1 GHLFTHSHRKER
13 LTFSYGSYSL
23 HRNYC
28 WIVRQS
34 AMHVLLLAIIM
45 YYTHIDPNCLE
56 KLRIPSADTD
66 MAKTR
71 ILRGSKNTTN
81 AIIRLISQSK
91 TRIDVCCSY
100 KVQSLAISE
109 KFFRKAIVD
118 AKKEGLE
125 FRIIMKIT
133 KDNILYCR
141 NLMKIVELRHL
152 DGLKGNFLL
161 NEKECVYATPILK
174 ERKIIPRL
182 LYTNIN
188 EFLEQQHNFFD
199 TFWNNSISAQER
211 IRQIEGE
218 IQPHH
223 IDIIHNSKRAE
234 FLFVSEVRSA
244 RSEVLILVDSIDFLR
259 YLAEIGLVD
268 SIIQAKNNNANVI
281 ILYSEGNGGGVG
293 VNFDEAQLKTI
304 SDLKEY
310 AQIRRI
316 SGIQGNILIIDNSKV
331 LAINEEVDGTFDNNA
346 FAVYSDNQTLVN
358 NFGAL
363 LDALSNEAVIL
374 DSIIVAKDNLAN
386 SNKQLAE
393 ANEQLKLRDK
403 LQQEFINIAAHELRT
418 PIMPILGYAE
428 LLSEDIGRDKLEY
441 IEKIIKNANRLQRFA
456 ESILDVTKIESRTLN
471 LKKEKLNLNDL
482 ILTVIDDLTLMKS
495 KKDLVKL
502 RYQPRE
508 EIIVEADRNRLS
520 QVISNLLI
528 NAYNFT
534 KEGFILI
541 TAEKSD
547 DNLTTVRIEDSGS
560 GIDAEI
566 MPRLFSKFATSSS
579 SGTGLGLFISKSIIQ
594 AHGGNIWAEN
604 NTSRNKKGAV
614 FAFSIPLIK

>member
-1 GHLFTHSHRKER
+1 
-13 LTFSYGSYSL
+13 
-23 HRNYC
+23 
-28 WIVRQS
+28 
-34 AMHVLLLAIIM
+34 MHVLVLAIIT
-45 YYTHIDPNCLE
+45 YYTNIDLNCLE

-133 KDNILYCR
+133 KDNISYCR

-174 ERKIIPRL
+174 ERKIIPQL

-223 IDIIHNSKRAE
+223 IDIIRNSKRAE
-234 FLFVSEVRSA
+234 SLFVSEVQYA
-244 RSEVLILVDSIDFLR
+244 KSEVLILVNSIE
-259 YLAEIGLVD
+259 YLKYLTEIGLVD
-268 SIIQAKNNNANVI
+268 SMIKAKGNSANII
-281 ILYSEGNGGGVG
+281 ILYSEDNDSRVS
-293 VNFDEAQLKTI
+293 VNFDAAQLQTI
-304 SDLKEY
+304 SDHKEY
-310 AQIRRI
+310 TQIRRI

-331 LAINEEVDGTFDNNA
+331 LAISEGVEGNVDNNP
-346 FAVYSDNQTLVN
+346 FAVYSDNKSLVN
-358 NFGAL
+358 NFGVL
-363 LDALSNEAVIL
+363 LDALLNEAEIL

-386 SNKQLAE
+386 LNSQLVE
-393 ANEQLKLRDK
+393 ANEQLKNHDK

-418 PIMPILGYAE
+418 PIMPIIGYAE
-428 LLSEDIGRDKLEY
+428 LLSEDIGGDDEDKQKY
-441 IEKIIKNANRLQRFA
+441 IEKIIDNANRLQRFA
-456 ESILDVTKIESRTLN
+456 ESILDITKIESKTLN

-547 DNLTTVRIEDSGS
+547 VNLATVRIEDNGS

-566 MPRLFSKFATSSS
+566 MPRLFSRFATNSS
-579 SGTGLGLFISKSIIQ
+579 SGTGLGLFISKSIIE

-604 NTSRNKKGAV
+604 NASRNKKGAV
-614 FAFSIPLIK
+614 FAFSIPLIRKPK

>member
-1 GHLFTHSHRKER
+1 
-13 LTFSYGSYSL
+13 
-23 HRNYC
+23 
-28 WIVRQS
+28 
-34 AMHVLLLAIIM
+34 M
-45 YYTHIDPNCLE
+45 YYTNIDPNCLE

-91 TRIDVCCSY
+91 TRVDVCCSY
-100 KVQSLAISE
+100 KVQSLAIRE

-133 KDNILYCR
+133 KDNISYCR

-188 EFLEQQHNFFD
+188 EFLKQQHNFFD

-223 IDIIHNSKRAE
+223 IDIIRNSKRAE

-358 NFGAL
+358 NFGTL
-363 LDALSNEAVIL
+363 LDALSNEAEIL

-428 LLSEDIGRDKLEY
+428 LLSEDIGRDKQEY
-441 IEKIIKNANRLQRFA
+441 IEKIIDNANRLQRFA
-456 ESILDVTKIESRTLN
+456 ESILDITKIESKTLN

-547 DNLTTVRIEDSGS
+547 VNLATVRIEDNGS

-566 MPRLFSKFATSSS
+566 MPRLFSKFATNSS
-579 SGTGLGLFISKSIIQ
+579 SGTGLGLFISKSIIE

-604 NTSRNKKGAV
+604 NASRNRKGAV
-614 FAFSIPLIK
+614 FAFSIPLIDKLDKLDIK

>member
-1 GHLFTHSHRKER
+1 M
-13 LTFSYGSYSL
+13 SL
-23 HRNYC
+23 
-28 WIVRQS
+28 V
-34 AMHVLLLAIIM
+34 LAIIM
-45 YYTHIDPNCLE
+45 YYTNIDPNSLE

-81 AIIRLISQSK
+81 AIVRLISQSK

-118 AKKEGLE
+118 AKRQGLE
-125 FRIIMKIT
+125 FRIIMKVT
-133 KDNILYCR
+133 KDNISYCR

-223 IDIIHNSKRAE
+223 IDIIRNSKRAE
-234 FLFVSEVRSA
+234 SLFVSEVQYA
-244 RSEVLILVDSIDFLR
+244 KSEVLILVNSIE
-259 YLAEIGLVD
+259 YLKYLTEIGLVD
-268 SIIQAKNNNANVI
+268 SMIKAKSNSANII
-281 ILYSEGNGGGVG
+281 ILYSEDNDSRVS
-293 VNFDEAQLKTI
+293 VNFDAAQLKTI

-310 AQIRRI
+310 TQIRRI

-331 LAINEEVDGTFDNNA
+331 LAISEGVEGNVDNNP
-346 FAVYSDNQTLVN
+346 FAVYSDNKSLVN
-358 NFGAL
+358 NFGVL
-363 LDALSNEAVIL
+363 LDALLNEAEIL

-386 SNKQLAE
+386 LNRQLVE
-393 ANEQLKLRDK
+393 ANEQLKNHDK

-418 PIMPILGYAE
+418 PIMPIIGYAE
-428 LLSEDIGRDKLEY
+428 LLSEDIGGDDEDKQKY
-441 IEKIIKNANRLQRFA
+441 IEKIIDNANRLQRFA
-456 ESILDVTKIESRTLN
+456 ESILDITKIESKTLN

-547 DNLTTVRIEDSGS
+547 VNLATVRIEDNGS

-566 MPRLFSKFATSSS
+566 MPRLFSRFATNSS
-579 SGTGLGLFISKSIIQ
+579 SGTGLGLFISKSIIE

-604 NTSRNKKGAV
+604 NASRNKKGAV
-614 FAFSIPLIK
+614 FAFSIPLIRKPK

>member
-1 GHLFTHSHRKER
+1 
-13 LTFSYGSYSL
+13 
-23 HRNYC
+23 
-28 WIVRQS
+28 
-34 AMHVLLLAIIM
+34 MHVLVLAIIM
-45 YYTHIDPNCLE
+45 YYTNIDPNSLE

-91 TRIDVCCSY
+91 TRIDVCCSH

-133 KDNILYCR
+133 KDNISYCR

-259 YLAEIGLVD
+259 YLVEIGLVD
-268 SIIQAKNNNANVI
+268 SIIHAKNNNANVI

-293 VNFDEAQLKTI
+293 VNFDEPQLKTI

-316 SGIQGNILIIDNSKV
+316 SGVQGNILIIDNSKV
-331 LAINEEVDGTFDNNA
+331 LAINEEVDGTYDNNA

-363 LDALSNEAVIL
+363 LDTLSNEAEIL

-428 LLSEDIGRDKLEY
+428 LLSEDIGRDKQEY
-441 IEKIIKNANRLQRFA
+441 IEKIINNANRLQRFA

-547 DNLTTVRIEDSGS
+547 DNLATVRIEDNGS

-566 MPRLFSKFATSSS
+566 MPRLFSKFATNSSSS
-579 SGTGLGLFISKSIIQ
+579 SGTGLGLFISKSIIE

>member
-1 GHLFTHSHRKER
+1 
-13 LTFSYGSYSL
+13 
-23 HRNYC
+23 
-28 WIVRQS
+28 
-34 AMHVLLLAIIM
+34 MHVLVLAIIM
-45 YYTHIDPNCLE
+45 YYTNIDPNCVE
-56 KLRIPSADTD
+56 KLKIPSADTD

-81 AIIRLISQSK
+81 AFLRLISQSK

-100 KVQSLAISE
+100 KVPSLTISE

-133 KDNILYCR
+133 KDNISYCR

-152 DGLKGNFLL
+152 NGLEGNFLL

-223 IDIIHNSKRAE
+223 IDIIRNSKRAE
-234 FLFVSEVRSA
+234 SLFVSEVQYA
-244 RSEVLILVDSIDFLR
+244 KSEVLILVNSIE
-259 YLAEIGLVD
+259 YLKYLTEIGLVD
-268 SIIQAKNNNANVI
+268 SMIKAKSNSANII
-281 ILYSEGNGGGVG
+281 ILYSEDNDSRVS
-293 VNFDEAQLKTI
+293 VNFDAAQLKTI

-310 AQIRRI
+310 TQIRRI

-331 LAINEEVDGTFDNNA
+331 LAISEGVEGNVDNNP
-346 FAVYSDNQTLVN
+346 FAVYSDNKSLVN
-358 NFGAL
+358 NFGVL
-363 LDALSNEAVIL
+363 LDALLNEAEIL

-386 SNKQLAE
+386 LNSQLVE
-393 ANEQLKLRDK
+393 ANEQLKNHDK

-418 PIMPILGYAE
+418 PIMPIIGYSE
-428 LLSEDIGRDKLEY
+428 LLSEDIGGDDEDKQKY
-441 IEKIIKNANRLQRFA
+441 IEKIIDNANRLQRFA
-456 ESILDVTKIESRTLN
+456 ESILDITKIESKTLN

-508 EIIVEADRNRLS
+508 EIIVEVDRNRLS

-547 DNLTTVRIEDSGS
+547 DNLATVRIEDNGS

-566 MPRLFSKFATSSS
+566 MPRLFSRFATNSS
-579 SGTGLGLFISKSIIQ
+579 SGTGLGLFISKSIIE

-604 NTSRNKKGAV
+604 NASRNKKGAV
-614 FAFSIPLIK
+614 FAFSIPLIRKPK

>member
-1 GHLFTHSHRKER
+1 
-13 LTFSYGSYSL
+13 
-23 HRNYC
+23 
-28 WIVRQS
+28 
-34 AMHVLLLAIIM
+34 MHVLVLAIIM
-45 YYTHIDPNCLE
+45 YYTNIDPNCLE

-133 KDNILYCR
+133 KDNISYCR
-141 NLMKIVELRHL
+141 NLMKMVELRHL

-161 NEKECVYATPILK
+161 NEKECVYTTPILK

-223 IDIIHNSKRAE
+223 IDIIRNGKRAE

-244 RSEVLILVDSIDFLR
+244 RSEVLILVDSINFLR

-281 ILYSEGNGGGVG
+281 ILYSEGNGGGAG
-293 VNFDEAQLKTI
+293 VNFDKAQLKTI

-316 SGIQGNILIIDNSKV
+316 SGIQGKILIIDNSKV

-363 LDALSNEAVIL
+363 LDALSNEAEIL

-386 SNKQLAE
+386 LNKQLTE
-393 ANEQLKLRDK
+393 TNEQLKLRDK
-403 LQQEFINIAAHELRT
+403 SQQEFINIAAHELRT

-428 LLSEDIGRDKLEY
+428 LLSEEIGRDKQEY
-441 IEKIIKNANRLQRFA
+441 IEKIINNANRLQRFA
-456 ESILDVTKIESRTLN
+456 ESILDISKIESKTLN
-471 LKKEKLNLNDL
+471 LKKEKLNLNHL

-547 DNLTTVRIEDSGS
+547 DNLATVRIEDNGS

-566 MPRLFSKFATSSS
+566 MPRLFSKFATNSS
-579 SGTGLGLFISKSIIQ
+579 SGTGLGLFISKSIIE

-604 NTSRNKKGAV
+604 NASHNKKGAV
-614 FAFSIPLIK
+614 FAFSIPLIRKPK

>member
-1 GHLFTHSHRKER
+1 
-13 LTFSYGSYSL
+13 
-23 HRNYC
+23 
-28 WIVRQS
+28 
-34 AMHVLLLAIIM
+34 MHVLVLAIIM
-45 YYTHIDPNCLE
+45 YYTHIDPNCLK

-174 ERKIIPRL
+174 EGKIIPRL

-259 YLAEIGLVD
+259 YLVEIGLVD
-268 SIIQAKNNNANVI
+268 SIIHAKNNNANVI

-363 LDALSNEAVIL
+363 LDALSNEAEIL

-386 SNKQLAE
+386 LNKQLTE

-428 LLSEDIGRDKLEY
+428 LLSEDIGRDKQEY
-441 IEKIIKNANRLQRFA
+441 IEKIINNANRLQRFA

>member
-1 GHLFTHSHRKER
+1 
-13 LTFSYGSYSL
+13 
-23 HRNYC
+23 
-28 WIVRQS
+28 
-34 AMHVLLLAIIM
+34 
-45 YYTHIDPNCLE
+45 
-56 KLRIPSADTD
+56 

-81 AIIRLISQSK
+81 AIVRLISQSK

-133 KDNILYCR
+133 KDNISYCR

-182 LYTNIN
+182 LHTNIN

-199 TFWNNSISAQER
+199 TFWNISISAQER

-223 IDIIHNSKRAE
+223 IDIIRNSKRAE
-234 FLFVSEVRSA
+234 SLFVSEVQYA
-244 RSEVLILVDSIDFLR
+244 KSEVLILVNSIE
-259 YLAEIGLVD
+259 YLIYLTEIGLVD
-268 SIIQAKNNNANVI
+268 SMIKAKSNSANII
-281 ILYSEGNGGGVG
+281 ILYSEDNDSRVS
-293 VNFDEAQLKTI
+293 VNFDAAQLKTI

-310 AQIRRI
+310 TQIRRI

-331 LAINEEVDGTFDNNA
+331 LAISEGVEGNVDNNP
-346 FAVYSDNQTLVN
+346 FAVYSDNKSLVN
-358 NFGAL
+358 NFGVL
-363 LDALSNEAVIL
+363 LDALLNEAEIL

-386 SNKQLAE
+386 LNRQLVE
-393 ANEQLKLRDK
+393 ANEQLKNHDK

-418 PIMPILGYAE
+418 PIMPIIGYAE
-428 LLSEDIGRDKLEY
+428 LLSEDIGGDDEDKQKY
-441 IEKIIKNANRLQRFA
+441 IEKIIDNAKRLQRFA
-456 ESILDVTKIESRTLN
+456 ESILDITKIESKTLN

-547 DNLTTVRIEDSGS
+547 VNLATVRIEDNGS

-566 MPRLFSKFATSSS
+566 MPRLFSRFATNSS
-579 SGTGLGLFISKSIIQ
+579 SGTGLGLFISKSIIE

-604 NTSRNKKGAV
+604 NASRNKKGAV
-614 FAFSIPLIK
+614 FAFSIPLIRKPK

>member
-1 GHLFTHSHRKER
+1 M
-13 LTFSYGSYSL
+13 SL
-23 HRNYC
+23 
-28 WIVRQS
+28 V
-34 AMHVLLLAIIM
+34 LAIIM
-45 YYTHIDPNCLE
+45 YYTNIDPNSLE

-81 AIIRLISQSK
+81 AIVRLISQSK

-133 KDNILYCR
+133 KDNISFCR

-182 LYTNIN
+182 LHTNIN

-199 TFWNNSISAQER
+199 TFWNISISAQER

-223 IDIIHNSKRAE
+223 IDIIRNSKRAE
-234 FLFVSEVRSA
+234 SLFVSEVQYA
-244 RSEVLILVDSIDFLR
+244 KSEVLILVNSIE
-259 YLAEIGLVD
+259 YLKYLTEIGLVD
-268 SIIQAKNNNANVI
+268 SMIKAKSNSANII
-281 ILYSEGNGGGVG
+281 ILYSEDNDSRVS
-293 VNFDEAQLKTI
+293 VNFDAAQLKTI

-310 AQIRRI
+310 TQIRRI

-331 LAINEEVDGTFDNNA
+331 LAISEGVEGNVDNNP
-346 FAVYSDNQTLVN
+346 FAVYSDNKSLVN
-358 NFGAL
+358 NFGVL
-363 LDALSNEAVIL
+363 LDALLNEAEIL

-386 SNKQLAE
+386 LNRQLVE
-393 ANEQLKLRDK
+393 ANEQLKNHDK

-418 PIMPILGYAE
+418 PIMPIIGYAE
-428 LLSEDIGRDKLEY
+428 LLSEDIGGDDEDKLEY
-441 IEKIIKNANRLQRFA
+441 IEKIINNANRLQRFA
-456 ESILDVTKIESRTLN
+456 ESILDITKIESKTLN

-547 DNLTTVRIEDSGS
+547 VNLATVRIEDNGS

-566 MPRLFSKFATSSS
+566 MPRLFSRFATNSS
-579 SGTGLGLFISKSIIQ
+579 SGTGLGLFISKSIIE

-604 NTSRNKKGAV
+604 NASRNKKGAV
-614 FAFSIPLIK
+614 FAFSIPLIRKPK

>member
-1 GHLFTHSHRKER
+1 
-13 LTFSYGSYSL
+13 
-23 HRNYC
+23 
-28 WIVRQS
+28 
-34 AMHVLLLAIIM
+34 MHVAIIM
-45 YYTHIDPNCLE
+45 YYTNIDPNCLE

-91 TRIDVCCSY
+91 TRVDVCCSY
-100 KVQSLAISE
+100 KVQSLAIRE

-133 KDNILYCR
+133 KDNISYCR

-188 EFLEQQHNFFD
+188 EFLKQQHNFFD

-223 IDIIHNSKRAE
+223 IDIIRNSKRAE

-358 NFGAL
+358 NFGTL
-363 LDALSNEAVIL
+363 LDALSNEAEIL

-428 LLSEDIGRDKLEY
+428 LLSEDIGRDKQEY
-441 IEKIIKNANRLQRFA
+441 IEKIIDNANRLQRFA
-456 ESILDVTKIESRTLN
+456 ESILDITKIESKTLN

-547 DNLTTVRIEDSGS
+547 VNLATVRIEDNGS

-566 MPRLFSKFATSSS
+566 MPRLFSKFATNSS
-579 SGTGLGLFISKSIIQ
+579 SGTGLGLFISKSIIE

-604 NTSRNKKGAV
+604 NASRNRKGAV
-614 FAFSIPLIK
+614 FAFSIPLIDKLDKLDIK

>member
-1 GHLFTHSHRKER
+1 
-13 LTFSYGSYSL
+13 
-23 HRNYC
+23 
-28 WIVRQS
+28 
-34 AMHVLLLAIIM
+34 M
-45 YYTHIDPNCLE
+45 YYTNIDPNCLE
-56 KLRIPSADTD
+56 MLRIPSADTD

-71 ILRGSKNTTN
+71 ILRGSKNATN

-133 KDNILYCR
+133 KDNISYCR

-223 IDIIHNSKRAE
+223 IDIIRNSKRAE

-316 SGIQGNILIIDNSKV
+316 SGVQGNILIIDNSKV

-363 LDALSNEAVIL
+363 LDALSNEAEIL

-386 SNKQLAE
+386 LNKQLAE

-428 LLSEDIGRDKLEY
+428 LLSEDIGSDKQEY
-441 IEKIIKNANRLQRFA
+441 IEKIINNANRLQRFA
-456 ESILDVTKIESRTLN
+456 ESILDISKIESKTLN

-482 ILTVIDDLTLMKS
+482 ILTVIDDITLMKS

-547 DNLTTVRIEDSGS
+547 DNLATVRIEDNGS

-566 MPRLFSKFATSSS
+566 MPRLFSKFATNSSSS
-579 SGTGLGLFISKSIIQ
+579 SGTGLGLFISKSIIE

-604 NTSRNKKGAV
+604 NASRNKKGAV
-614 FAFSIPLIK
+614 FAFSIPLIRKPK

>member
-1 GHLFTHSHRKER
+1 
-13 LTFSYGSYSL
+13 
-23 HRNYC
+23 
-28 WIVRQS
+28 
-34 AMHVLLLAIIM
+34 M
-45 YYTHIDPNCLE
+45 
-56 KLRIPSADTD
+56 
-66 MAKTR
+66 
-71 ILRGSKNTTN
+71 
-81 AIIRLISQSK
+81 
-91 TRIDVCCSY
+91 
-100 KVQSLAISE
+100 
-109 KFFRKAIVD
+109 
-118 AKKEGLE
+118 
-125 FRIIMKIT
+125 
-133 KDNILYCR
+133 
-141 NLMKIVELRHL
+141 
-152 DGLKGNFLL
+152 
-161 NEKECVYATPILK
+161 
-174 ERKIIPRL
+174 
-182 LYTNIN
+182 
-188 EFLEQQHNFFD
+188 
-199 TFWNNSISAQER
+199 
-211 IRQIEGE
+211 
-218 IQPHH
+218 
-223 IDIIHNSKRAE
+223 
-234 FLFVSEVRSA
+234 
-244 RSEVLILVDSIDFLR
+244 LILVDSIDFLR

-281 ILYSEGNGGGVG
+281 ILYSEGNGSEVG

-363 LDALSNEAVIL
+363 LDALSNEAEIL

-386 SNKQLAE
+386 LNKQLAE

-428 LLSEDIGRDKLEY
+428 LLSEDIGRDKQEY
-441 IEKIIKNANRLQRFA
+441 IEKIINNANRLQRFA
-456 ESILDVTKIESRTLN
+456 ESILDISKIESKTLN

-508 EIIVEADRNRLS
+508 EIIVEADRNRLL

-547 DNLTTVRIEDSGS
+547 VNLATVRIEDNGS
-560 GIDAEI
+560 GIDAEL
-566 MPRLFSKFATSSS
+566 MPRLFSKFATNSS
-579 SGTGLGLFISKSIIQ
+579 SGTGLGLFISKSIIE

-604 NTSRNKKGAV
+604 NASRNKKGAV
-614 FAFSIPLIK
+614 FAFSIPLIKESPSDKLDKLDIK

>member
-1 GHLFTHSHRKER
+1 
-13 LTFSYGSYSL
+13 
-23 HRNYC
+23 
-28 WIVRQS
+28 
-34 AMHVLLLAIIM
+34 MHVLVLAIIM
-45 YYTHIDPNCLE
+45 YYTNIDPNSLE
-56 KLRIPSADTD
+56 KLMIPSADTD
-66 MAKTR
+66 MAKSR

-91 TRIDVCCSY
+91 TRIDVCCSH

-109 KFFRKAIVD
+109 KFFRKSIVD

-133 KDNILYCR
+133 KDNISYCR

-218 IQPHH
+218 IQSHH
-223 IDIIHNSKRAE
+223 IDIIRNSKRAE

-316 SGIQGNILIIDNSKV
+316 SGVQGNILIIDNSKV

-363 LDALSNEAVIL
+363 LDALSNEAEIL

-428 LLSEDIGRDKLEY
+428 LLSEDIGRDKQEY
-441 IEKIIKNANRLQRFA
+441 IEKIINNANRLQRFA
-456 ESILDVTKIESRTLN
+456 ESILDITKIESKTLN

-482 ILTVIDDLTLMKS
+482 ILTVIDDLTLMKP

-520 QVISNLLI
+520 QVISNLLL

-534 KEGFILI
+534 KKGFILI

-547 DNLTTVRIEDSGS
+547 DNLATVRIEDNGS

-579 SGTGLGLFISKSIIQ
+579 SGTGLGLFISKSIIE

-604 NTSRNKKGAV
+604 NAGRNKKGAV
-614 FAFSIPLIK
+614 FAFSIPLIKESPSDKLDKLDIK

>member
-1 GHLFTHSHRKER
+1 
-13 LTFSYGSYSL
+13 
-23 HRNYC
+23 
-28 WIVRQS
+28 
-34 AMHVLLLAIIM
+34 M
-45 YYTHIDPNCLE
+45 YYTNIDPNCLE

-133 KDNILYCR
+133 KDNISYCR
-141 NLMKIVELRHL
+141 NLMKMVELRHL

-223 IDIIHNSKRAE
+223 IDIIRNSKRAE

-293 VNFDEAQLKTI
+293 VNFDKAQLKTI

-316 SGIQGNILIIDNSKV
+316 SGIQGKILIIDNSKV

-363 LDALSNEAVIL
+363 LDALSNEAEIL

-386 SNKQLAE
+386 LNKQLTE
-393 ANEQLKLRDK
+393 TNEQLKLRDK
-403 LQQEFINIAAHELRT
+403 SQQEFINIAAHELRT

-428 LLSEDIGRDKLEY
+428 LLSEEIGRDKQEY
-441 IEKIIKNANRLQRFA
+441 IEKIINNANRLQRFA
-456 ESILDVTKIESRTLN
+456 ESILDISKIESKTLN
-471 LKKEKLNLNDL
+471 LKKEKLNLNHL
-482 ILTVIDDLTLMKS
+482 ILTVIDDLILIKS

-547 DNLTTVRIEDSGS
+547 DNLATVRIEDNGS

-566 MPRLFSKFATSSS
+566 MPRLFSKFGTNSS
-579 SGTGLGLFISKSIIQ
+579 SGTGLGLFISKSIIE

-604 NTSRNKKGAV
+604 NASRNKKGGAV
-614 FAFSIPLIK
+614 FAFSIPLIRKPK

>member
-1 GHLFTHSHRKER
+1 
-13 LTFSYGSYSL
+13 
-23 HRNYC
+23 
-28 WIVRQS
+28 
-34 AMHVLLLAIIM
+34 M
-45 YYTHIDPNCLE
+45 YYTNIDPNCLE
-56 KLRIPSADTD
+56 KLRIPSAD

-91 TRIDVCCSY
+91 ARIDVCCSY

-133 KDNILYCR
+133 KDNISYCR

-174 ERKIIPRL
+174 RKIIPRL

-223 IDIIHNSKRAE
+223 IDIIRNSKRAE

-363 LDALSNEAVIL
+363 LDALSNEAEIL

-386 SNKQLAE
+386 LNKQLAE

-428 LLSEDIGRDKLEY
+428 LLSEDIGRDKQEY
-441 IEKIIKNANRLQRFA
+441 IEKIINNANRLQRFA
-456 ESILDVTKIESRTLN
+456 ESILDISKIESKTLN
-471 LKKEKLNLNDL
+471 LKKEKLNLNHL

-547 DNLTTVRIEDSGS
+547 DNLATVRIEDNGS

-566 MPRLFSKFATSSS
+566 MPRLFSKFGTNSS
-579 SGTGLGLFISKSIIQ
+579 SGTGLGLFISKSIIE

-604 NTSRNKKGAV
+604 NASRNKKGAV
-614 FAFSIPLIK
+614 FAFSIPLIRKPKDKLDKLDIK